1 MKELLTT
8 VTNKGQVTIQI
19 EVRRLFGIVPRTK
32 VAFIVEDSH
41 VRLAR
46 ASSVVKRST
55 GSLKS
60 RKTVKT
66 ARQLRQAAEQEIA
79 DAVVERG

>member
-32 VAFIVEDSH
+32 IALIVEDSH